1 MNELT
6 IEVKYFFTKYRTAF
20 DDNNMKEFSAFFNE
34 PFVSVRADG
43 SVQSLA
49 TNKDA
54 EDFFPQ
60 VIETWKKEG
69 YHSFTIS
76 DFEVVKLGSTSVIV
90 TFTWEMLYEYT
101 SAGIAIFKNDIF
113 KK

>member
-1 MNELT
+1 M
-6 IEVKYFFTKYRTAF
+6 
-20 DDNNMKEFSAFFNE
+20 
-34 PFVSVRADG
+34 SVRADG
-43 SVQSLA
+43 TIQSLA

-60 VIETWKKEG
+60 VIEVWRKEG

-90 TFTWEMLYEYT
+90 TFTWEMLDINASLIRQWRQSYNLL
-101 SAGIAIFKNDIF
+101 KNNGQWKVLLSTF
-113 KK
+113 HRF